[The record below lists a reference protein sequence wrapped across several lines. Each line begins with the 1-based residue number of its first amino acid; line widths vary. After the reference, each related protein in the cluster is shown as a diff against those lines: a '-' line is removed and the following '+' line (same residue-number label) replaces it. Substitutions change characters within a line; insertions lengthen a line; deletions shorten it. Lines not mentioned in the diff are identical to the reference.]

1 MLESL
6 TVRNIALIDLLTV
19 SFGTGLH
26 VLTGETGA
34 GKSIIVDALTL
45 LLGGRASKDLIRSGC
60 DKAYVEGAFSI
71 ADCPRAIQYLTENQ
85 LDAQDGMLIL
95 SREITQSGR
104 SSCRADGVLLPL
116 AEYKQLTALLMDIHG
131 QHEHQSLMDEKQ
143 HLRLLDAL
151 GDKKHRA
158 LIENT
163 AARYLALHTA
173 QNELSELERD
183 LRDQRERVDLL
194 RYQQQELQNAR
205 LVAGEEDALERERD
219 LNKNAEKIENRLRS
233 AYQGLYD
240 GGNSTSALDSLRV
253 ASNALNDLAPLDMEF
268 KALAER
274 TQNLYY
280 DVEDVGL
287 TLRDKLDSLHFDE
300 DRMDEIMSRLDLIRR
315 LSRKYGATVSDMLN
329 KLAQI
334 NASLDNIENA
344 DEKLDALEKRVKV
357 LSADYKTAAEAL
369 SASRRTLAAGFE
381 TRMEKQLNDLNM
393 RGTRFVVS
401 LQPTEGTAAG
411 TDSCAFMISPNR
423 GEALRPLAQTASG
436 GELSRLMLAIKSITA
451 EQSLIPSMVFDE
463 IDTGISGR
471 TAQVVAE
478 KMADIAHYRQVL
490 CVTHL
495 TQIAAMA
502 DRQYLVEK
510 SFDGDRT
517 LTSITELDEN
527 GRISELSRMLGGVEA
542 DSESARSHARELLRQ
557 AVAYRVH

>member
-344 DEKLDALEKRVKV
+344 DEKLDAL
-357 LSADYKTAAEAL
+357 
-369 SASRRTLAAGFE
+369 
-381 TRMEKQLNDLNM
+381 
-393 RGTRFVVS
+393 
-401 LQPTEGTAAG
+401 
-411 TDSCAFMISPNR
+411 
-423 GEALRPLAQTASG
+423 
-436 GELSRLMLAIKSITA
+436 
-451 EQSLIPSMVFDE
+451 
-463 IDTGISGR
+463 
-471 TAQVVAE
+471 
-478 KMADIAHYRQVL
+478 
-490 CVTHL
+490 
-495 TQIAAMA
+495 
-502 DRQYLVEK
+502 
-510 SFDGDRT
+510 
-517 LTSITELDEN
+517 
-527 GRISELSRMLGGVEA
+527 
-542 DSESARSHARELLRQ
+542 
-557 AVAYRVH
+557 

>member
-19 SFGTGLH
+19 SFGPGLH

-34 GKSIIVDALTL
+34 GKSIIVDALAL

-60 DKAYVEGAFSI
+60 DKAYVEGSFSI
-71 ADCPRAIQYLTENQ
+71 ADCPRAAQYLTENQ
-85 LDAQDGMLIL
+85 LDAQDGTLIL

-151 GDKKHRA
+151 GDKEHRA

-163 AARYLALHTA
+163 AARYFALHAA
-173 QNELSELERD
+173 QNELSALERD

-194 RYQQQELQNAR
+194 RYQQQELQNAG

-219 LNKNAEKIENRLRS
+219 LNKNAEKIESRLRS

-240 GGNSTSALDSLRV
+240 GGNSASALDCLRS
-253 ASNALNDLAPLDMEF
+253 ASDALNDLAPLDAEF

-274 TQNLYY
+274 AQNLYY

-315 LSRKYGATVSDMLN
+315 LSRKYGATVSDMLS

-344 DEKLDALEKRVKV
+344 DEKLNALEKRVKA
-357 LSADYKTAAEAL
+357 LTADYKAAAEAL

-401 LQPTEGTAAG
+401 LQPTEGTASG

-527 GRISELSRMLGGVEA
+527 GRITELSRMLGGVEA

-557 AVAYRVH
+557 AVAYRVR